1 LNISVTLHGAIEYLM
16 YFMIRNLRFFFFL
29 SCFLG
34 LGTLNVSKAQCPL
47 APVIT
52 TLVQPTCTNA
62 TATATLVGLPSGN
75 WDLYAIPSSAPIP
88 PPFPAPTQSGTGS
101 TATVGNLSPGTAY
114 TFIYIEPNVPCT
126 SAVSSTVNINAIP
139 SNPPAPIA
147 GLVQQPN
154 CAPGVT
160 TGSVPLSNLPTTGQW
175 TITAT
180 GPGPTTYTQTGL
192 GANFVFPNLPVGS
205 YTFMV
210 TLVSSACTSVPSNNV
225 FVNAPINPSAPVVG
239 TIQNPTC
246 ASSTGSVSLSGLPPT
261 GTWTLNASPGGFSQT
276 GSGTT
281 ATFNGLTAGVSY
293 LFTVTNSQSCT
304 SGFSSSTTIANALT
318 IPPVPT
324 ASVVQPTCPQPTG
337 TISVT
342 APIGLNYVYSINGVN
357 FQAGT
362 VFTNVAGGV
371 YTLYVQDTQSG
382 CITNSLSTYTV
393 NPTPQA
399 PAVSIDYI
407 TNVSCNGAADGSAAV
422 QIDSLGTPPFVFSWS
437 PVGVANDTVTGLAP
451 GNYNIVVVDALN
463 CVVVNSVT
471 ITEPNAMGIIGDS
484 TPVDCNLQLLGTM
497 DVTVSGGTGPYAYL
511 WSPGNQVTDS
521 IGGLNVG
528 PYSVTVTDD
537 NGCSVVWGA
546 TIGIINGLALS
557 IQPNDTVIN
566 PGTTFNASVNLGT
579 NFLWTPSEGLS
590 CDDCPNPLVS
600 PDSTGVYYVTAVDDN
615 GCTGT
620 DSLLVTVK
628 LLCGEY
634 FVPTIF
640 SPNGTGPKAN
650 NELRVFG
657 KEVCVNDFNFV
668 VYDRWGEKVFESTSI
683 QNAWDGFYKGRP
695 AQEGNYVYDLNIQLY
710 DDSMLHRSG
719 SVTLVR

>member
-1 LNISVTLHGAIEYLM
+1 LNISVTLQCANEYLL
-16 YFMIRNLRFFFFL
+16 YFMIRNLRFFFL
-29 SCFLG
+29 LLCFIG
-34 LGTLNVSKAQCPL
+34 LGTSNVPLAQCPL

-62 TATATLVGLPSGN
+62 TATATLVGLPNGN
-75 WDLYAIPSSAPIP
+75 WDLYAIPSSAPLP
-88 PPFPAPTQSGTGS
+88 PPYPAPTQSGTGS
-101 TATVGNLSPGTAY
+101 TATVGNLLPGTAY

-139 SNPPAPIA
+139 SNPPAPIT
-147 GLVQQPN
+147 GSVTQPN

-160 TGSVPLSNLPTTGQW
+160 TGSVQLSNLPTTGQW

-192 GANFVFPNLPVGS
+192 GANFVFSNLPIGS
-205 YTFMV
+205 YTFTV
-210 TLVSSACTSVPSNNV
+210 TLISSACTSAPSNNV

-246 ASSTGSVSLSGLPPT
+246 ASSTGSVSLSGLPST

-304 SGFSSSTTIANALT
+304 SVFSSSATIANALT
-318 IPPVPT
+318 IPPVPAAT
-324 ASVVQPTCPQPTG
+324 VVQPTCPIPTG
-337 TISVT
+337 TITVT
-342 APIGLNYVYSINGVN
+342 APIGANYVYSINGAN
-357 FQAGT
+357 FQSST
-362 VFTNVAGGV
+362 VFTNVSGGV

-382 CITNSLSTYTV
+382 CTTSSVGTYTV
-393 NPTPQA
+393 NPTPIP
-399 PAVSIDYI
+399 PAVSIDYT
-407 TNVSCNGAADGSAAV
+407 TNVTCNGAADGSAAV

-437 PVGVANDTVTGLAP
+437 PIGVANDTVTGLAP

-497 DVTVSGGTGPYAYL
+497 DVTVSGGTAPYSYL
-511 WSPGNQVTDS
+511 WSPGGQVTDS

-528 PYSVTVTDD
+528 TYSVTVTDD
-537 NGCSVVWGA
+537 NGCTVVWGA
-546 TIGIINGLALS
+546 TIGIINGLALN

-579 NFLWTPSEGLS
+579 SFLWTPSEGLS

-600 PDSTGVYYVTAVDDN
+600 PDSTSVYYVTAVDDN

-683 QNAWDGFYKGRP
+683 QNAWDGFFKGRP

>member
-1 LNISVTLHGAIEYLM
+1 MNISVTLQCANEYLL
-16 YFMIRNLRFFFFL
+16 YFMIRNLRFFFLFL
-29 SCFLG
+29 CFIG
-34 LGTLNVSKAQCPL
+34 LGTSNVPLAQCPL

-62 TATATLVGLPSGN
+62 TATATLVGLPNGN
-75 WDLYAIPSSAPIP
+75 WDLYAIPSSAPLP
-88 PPFPAPTQSGTGS
+88 PPYPAPTQSGTGS
-101 TATVGNLSPGTAY
+101 TAIVGNLLPGTAY

-126 SAVSSTVNINAIP
+126 SQVSSTVNINAIP
-139 SNPPAPIA
+139 SNPPAPIT
-147 GLVQQPN
+147 GSVTQPN

-160 TGSVPLSNLPTTGQW
+160 TGSVQLSNLPTTGQW

-180 GPGPTTYTQTGL
+180 GPGPTTYTQTSL
-192 GANFVFPNLPVGS
+192 GANFVFSNLPIGS
-205 YTFMV
+205 YTFTV
-210 TLVSSACTSVPSNNV
+210 TLISSACTSASSNSV
-225 FVNAPINPSAPVVG
+225 VINAPVNPSAPVVG

-304 SGFSSSTTIANALT
+304 SDFSTSATIANALT

-324 ASVVQPTCPQPTG
+324 ATVVQPTCPIPTG
-337 TISVT
+337 TVTVT
-342 APIGLNYVYSINGVN
+342 APIGVNYVYSINGVN

-362 VFTNVAGGV
+362 VFTNVSGGV
-371 YTLYVQDTQSG
+371 YTLYVQDTQSNCTTSSIG
-382 CITNSLSTYTV
+382 TYTV
-393 NPTPQA
+393 NPTPIP
-399 PAVSIDYI
+399 PAVSIDFI

-422 QIDSLGTPPFVFSWS
+422 QIDSLGTPPFVYSWS
-437 PVGVANDTVTGLAP
+437 PIGVANDTVTGLAP

-463 CVVVNSVT
+463 CVVVESIT

-497 DVTVSGGTGPYAYL
+497 DVTVSGGTAPYSYL
-511 WSPGNQVTDS
+511 WSPGGQVTDS

-537 NGCSVVWGA
+537 NGCTVVWGA
-546 TIGIINGLALS
+546 TIGIINGLALN

-566 PGTTFNASVNLGT
+566 PGTSFNASVNLGT
-579 NFLWTPSEGLS
+579 SFLWTPSEGLS
-590 CDDCPNPLVS
+590 CDDCATPLVS
-600 PDSTGVYYVTAVDDN
+600 PDSTSVYYVSAVDDN

>member
-1 LNISVTLHGAIEYLM
+1 
-16 YFMIRNLRFFFFL
+16 
-29 SCFLG
+29 
-34 LGTLNVSKAQCPL
+34 
-47 APVIT
+47 
-52 TLVQPTCTNA
+52 
-62 TATATLVGLPSGN
+62 
-75 WDLYAIPSSAPIP
+75 
-88 PPFPAPTQSGTGS
+88 
-101 TATVGNLSPGTAY
+101 
-114 TFIYIEPNVPCT
+114 
-126 SAVSSTVNINAIP
+126 
-139 SNPPAPIA
+139 
-147 GLVQQPN
+147 
-154 CAPGVT
+154 
-160 TGSVPLSNLPTTGQW
+160 
-175 TITAT
+175 
-180 GPGPTTYTQTGL
+180 
-192 GANFVFPNLPVGS
+192 
-205 YTFMV
+205 
-210 TLVSSACTSVPSNNV
+210 
-225 FVNAPINPSAPVVG
+225 
-239 TIQNPTC
+239 
-246 ASSTGSVSLSGLPPT
+246 
-261 GTWTLNASPGGFSQT
+261 
-276 GSGTT
+276 
-281 ATFNGLTAGVSY
+281 
-293 LFTVTNSQSCT
+293 
-304 SGFSSSTTIANALT
+304 
-318 IPPVPT
+318 
-324 ASVVQPTCPQPTG
+324 
-337 TISVT
+337 
-342 APIGLNYVYSINGVN
+342 
-357 FQAGT
+357 
-362 VFTNVAGGV
+362 
-371 YTLYVQDTQSG
+371 LYVQDTQSG

-471 ITEPNAMGIIGDS
+471 ITEPNAMAIIGDS

-497 DVTVSGGTGPYAYL
+497 DVTVSGGTAPYAYL
-511 WSPGNQVTDS
+511 WSPGSQVTDS

-528 PYSVTVTDD
+528 SYSVTVTDD

-566 PGTTFNASVNLGT
+566 PGTTFTASVNLGT
-579 NFLWTPSEGLS
+579 SFLWTPSEGLS